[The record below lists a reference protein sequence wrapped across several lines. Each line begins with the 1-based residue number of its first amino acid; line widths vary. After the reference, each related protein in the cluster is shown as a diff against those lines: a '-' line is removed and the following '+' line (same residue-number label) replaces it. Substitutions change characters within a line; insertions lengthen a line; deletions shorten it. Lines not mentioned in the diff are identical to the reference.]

1 MSRLL
6 VLLLSI
12 LLAAPATTALA
23 CPNPDMNATVQV
35 RTNGAAL
42 RMGSMRRAMGGGTT
56 ALDTCAAIALPEVP
70 AMLFPDAPSL
80 TAELGGML
88 GLAMEITS
96 DAACPTGLLVRTA
109 SGEWYHDDRGRGPGQ
124 PRIMLRRP
132 GSGPLMIWIGT
143 PDGAACRATVRLVT
157 YAG

>member
-6 VLLLSI
+6 TVLLSI
-12 LLAAPATTALA
+12 LLTAPATVVWA

-42 RMGSMRRAMGGGTT
+42 RMGTMRRALAGGNS
-56 ALDTCAAIALPEVP
+56 ALDTCPSVTLPDVP
-70 AMLFPDAPSL
+70 AMLFPDAPSM
-80 TAELGGML
+80 TADLGGML

-96 DAACPTGLLVRTA
+96 DATCPTGLLVRTA
-109 SGEWYHDDRGRGPGQ
+109 DGDWYHDDSGRGPGQ
-124 PRIMLRRP
+124 PRIMLRHP

-143 PDGAACRATVRLVT
+143 PDGGACRATVRLVT